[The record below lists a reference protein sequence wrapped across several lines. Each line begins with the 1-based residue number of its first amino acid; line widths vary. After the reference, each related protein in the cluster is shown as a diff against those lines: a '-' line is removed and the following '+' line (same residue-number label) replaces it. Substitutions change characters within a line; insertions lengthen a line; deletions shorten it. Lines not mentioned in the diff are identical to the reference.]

1 MLRVMRKHAS
11 RWVLGLLCGVITI
24 AFVFT
29 FGFNKGGTEQTVA
42 EVGPYKISAFEYHEL
57 YNKTVEQYRALYRDK
72 FDDEMKNE
80 LKLKDKV
87 IDALVD
93 RYLMLKQAD
102 DMGIRVTDKE
112 YSEFLTGMG
121 IFNRDGKFDRDTFLD
136 FVRRNG
142 MDPKA
147 FEQRQKREMVIGKLM
162 TIVSDHSAQVDEN
175 AAYQSYLKERGQ
187 IRLSVAVFDPAE
199 FRDKVNVEEKD
210 LNELY
215 EKEKAAHKSE
225 NTYHLKYMLISE
237 GSEVKDD
244 QAYMDLLKSRDMS
257 GYSRSKGIEV
267 VDLGTMKESELNA
280 KFGRLKIQERLKGM
294 GKGDVSLPIR
304 DGGKSYIFQIM
315 DRAEGK
321 PYEKSD
327 VLKIIKARLAG
338 EKAKAMAR
346 LKAEDAIKAKSVK
359 FGKETPFMD
368 RNAPIIQGIGQLP
381 KEHAALLGLSKGQTY
396 DKPVELNGKYYV
408 FAVAEEKQPTKEQ
421 WEKEKNAYTQFF
433 FAMSQQATFTKF
445 RDDLKK
451 KIKVKIDRSAI

>member
-1 MLRVMRKHAS
+1 MLRMMRKHAS
-11 RWVLGLLCGVITI
+11 RWVLGLLCGIITI

-29 FGFNKGGTEQTVA
+29 FGFNQGGTEQTVA
-42 EVGPYKISAFEYHEL
+42 EVGPYKISAVEYHDL
-57 YNKTVEQYRALYRDK
+57 YNKTVEQYRAMYRDK

-80 LKLKDKV
+80 LKLKDRV

-93 RYLMLKQAD
+93 RYLLLKQAD

-112 YSEFLTGMG
+112 YAEYLTSMG
-121 IFNRDGKFDRDTFLD
+121 VFNRNGKFDRDMFLE
-136 FVRRNG
+136 FLRRSN
-142 MDPKA
+142 MDPKS
-147 FEQRQKREMVIGKLM
+147 FEQQQKREMTIAKLMAVIG
-162 TIVSDHSAQVDEN
+162 DHSTQVDEN

-187 IRLSVAVFDPAE
+187 IKLSVAVFDPAE
-199 FRDKVNVEEKD
+199 LRDKVSVEEKD

-225 NTYHLKYMLISE
+225 NTYHLKYMLIGE
-237 GSEVKDD
+237 GSDVKDD

-294 GKGDVSLPIR
+294 GKGDVTLPIR
-304 DGGKSYIFQIM
+304 DGGKSYIFQIV

-321 PYEKSD
+321 PFEKGD
-327 VLKIIKARLAG
+327 VLKIIKTRVIG
-338 EKAKAMAR
+338 EKAKTMAR
-346 LKAEDAIKAKSVK
+346 LRAEDAIKAKSVK

-368 RNAPIIQGIGQLP
+368 RNARIIQGIGQVP
-381 KEHAALLGLSKGQTY
+381 KENGELFKLAKGQTY
-396 DKPVELNGKYYV
+396 DKPVEINGKYYV
-408 FAVAEEKQPTKEQ
+408 FAAADEKQPGKEQ

-433 FAMSQQATFTKF
+433 FAMSQQATYNKL

-451 KIKVKIDRSAI
+451 KTKVKIDRSAI

>member
-1 MLRVMRKHAS
+1 MLRAMRKHAS
-11 RWVLGLLCGVITI
+11 RWVLGLLCGIITI

-29 FGFNKGGTEQTVA
+29 FGFKQGGTEQTVA
-42 EVGPYKISAFEYHEL
+42 EVGPYKISAVEYHDL

-93 RYLMLKQAD
+93 RYLMLAQAD
-102 DMGIRVTDKE
+102 RMGIRVTDRE
-112 YSEFLTGMG
+112 YSEYLSGMG
-121 IFNRDGKFDRDTFLD
+121 VFNRDGKFDRDIFLE
-136 FVRRNG
+136 FLRRNN
-142 MDPKA
+142 MDPKS
-147 FEQRQKREMVIGKLM
+147 FEQGQKREMVIGKLLA
-162 TIVSDHSAQVDEN
+162 IVGDHSAQVDEN

-187 IRLSVAVFDPAE
+187 IKLSVAVFDPAE
-199 FRDKVNVEEKD
+199 FKDKVSVEEKD
-210 LNELY
+210 LDELY

-244 QAYMDLLKSRDMS
+244 QTYMDLLKSRDMS

-267 VDLGTMKESELNA
+267 IDLGTMKESELNA

-294 GKGDVSLPIR
+294 GKGDISLPVR
-304 DGGKSYIFQIM
+304 DGGKSYIFQIV

-321 PYEKSD
+321 PYEKGE
-327 VLKIIKARLAG
+327 VLKIIKTRVIG

-346 LKAEDAIKAKSVK
+346 LRAEDAIKAKSVK
-359 FGKETPFMD
+359 FGKETPFME
-368 RNAPIIQGIGQLP
+368 RNTPMIQGVGQVP
-381 KEHAALLGLSKGQTY
+381 KEHTALLGLSKGQTY
-396 DKPVELNGKYYV
+396 DKPVEMNDRYYV
-408 FAVAEEKQPTKEQ
+408 FAVADEKQPGKEQ
-421 WEKEKNAYTQFF
+421 WEKEKNAYMQFF
-433 FAMSQQATFTKF
+433 FSMSQQATYTKF